1 MSARTPAMR
10 LATMAGQAS
19 VSSSLNKPSFRS
31 TSERSRAGAAPM
43 RSSDPPPLKWS
54 ALSYGFRAEE
64 DHDAEE
70 ETQARGD
77 RCEAAPSGRAGVPRS
92 ERCRRGSFDWRD
104 GGDLLPL
111 APGVWRAQGRSGL
124 RTRGCAERLRLTLD
138 KLILQEAARGNF

>member
-1 MSARTPAMR
+1 MYVVRTCDLGQR
-10 LATMAGQAS
+10 LPRVPTGEC
-19 VSSSLNKPSFRS
+19 P
-31 TSERSRAGAAPM
+31 
-43 RSSDPPPLKWS
+43 SDPPPLKWS

-77 RCEAAPSGRAGVPRS
+77 CCEAAPSGRAGVPRS

-111 APGVWRAQGRSGL
+111 APGVWRAQ
-124 RTRGCAERLRLTLD
+124 E
-138 KLILQEAARGNF
+138 

>member
-1 MSARTPAMR
+1 MVVPLLAPAHWP
-10 LATMAGQAS
+10 LANRAS
-19 VSSSLNKPSFRS
+19 VGEVPPAW
-31 TSERSRAGAAPM
+31 RAASPRDYA
-43 RSSDPPPLKWS
+43 KWS

>member
-54 ALSYGFRAEE
+54 ALRYGFRAKE

-77 RCEAAPSGRAGVPRS
+77 RCEAAPGGRAGVAGA
-92 ERCRRGSFDWRD
+92 ERCRRGTLDWGY
-104 GGDLLPL
+104 GGHVLPL
-111 APGVWRAQGRSGL
+111 APRVWRAQERSGQATEGS
-124 RTRGCAERLRLTLD
+124 RD
-138 KLILQEAARGNF
+138 